1 MPLNSS
7 IHPKTRTVAKVALT
21 LPITH
26 TAPRRMNRIP
36 RARNHPQELRISS
49 IPAASGLD
57 PNCLADILFLLFCK
71 LILSSIIPAKHM
83 DPGLIHFTHV
93 LRAQTL
99 PSNPFTNKQRTIS
112 KLCAGCFC
120 RCQEAHSISIHQRH
134 FTEFESNGRRMNL
147 HLHPQLRKTLRVDT
161 PTHS

>member
-1 MPLNSS
+1 MPMNSS

-49 IPAASGLD
+49 IPAASGLN
-57 PNCLADILFLLFCK
+57 PNCLADILLLLFCR
-71 LILSSIIPAKHM
+71 L
-83 DPGLIHFTHV
+83 GLNHSCQTHGSRPDSFHSR
-93 LRAQTL
+93 LLML
-99 PSNPFTNKQRTIS
+99 PSNPFANKQRTVS
-112 KLCAGCFC
+112 KFCTGCFC
-120 RCQEAHSISIHQRH
+120 RGQKAHSVGIYQRYLG
-134 FTEFESNGRRMNL
+134 EFESGRRRENL
-147 HLHPQLRKTLRVDT
+147 HLPAQLRNVLRVDT